1 MPLPSGV
8 METINFNAIP
18 MIPLDD
24 HLSTS
29 SMERQKL
36 HEEQKAYMK
45 QNPPLCFVGSVGKVN
60 KKIAQ
65 IDLKTRLHKTSIHS
79 KILVIEK
86 LEAEE
91 ELRQQQR
98 IWGEKGKADGGK
110 KASKAKAKIQ
120 KFSPLTSSISSVSYL
135 ASKKRIQKDGL
146 VELYQAP
153 PYNEE
158 MPNEL
163 PNRVNYFEMVGN
175 VVRAQ
180 GSTTL
185 TGKPICAPAE
195 MTKFFCCPYTRSIV
209 LDCFWWL
216 FHERYDLNKMTQ
228 RKLFDRVSEN
238 YAHLLLD
245 LPNSGFKEVLLRIF
259 PSLLSQVL
267 YTSFC
272 TCFPQ
277 SWFGNHEFKSF
288 VCDTIHQWIGGT
300 LPNPKSYM
308 NWNYF
313 ELEPERFRREEMLRG
328 PEKVSGVARYRT
340 TSKLSKAEPQY
351 KRQRQASKRVKEIT
365 EMRLLEKASQNE
377 SHPACRGPEFS
388 KNVFSITGKS
398 PLIVHYLQQ
407 HNAYQQ
413 TGQDILMIRR
423 EVSKTIPEGTAT
435 YRDVIRQVRANML
448 KLNKEMQR
456 LREVYS
462 NEWKLFEQSQKD
474 IQSNFLRE
482 VKDISTSKVEKK
494 TEDESSVYRSSGG
507 TY

>member
-1 MPLPSGV
+1 MPLPTG
-8 METINFNAIP
+8 MLETINLNAIP
-18 MIPLDD
+18 MVPLDD
-24 HLSTS
+24 YLWVS
-29 SMERQKL
+29 SSERQKQ
-36 HEEQKAYMK
+36 HEEQKAHVN
-45 QNPPLCFVGSVGKVN
+45 QNPPLCFVGSVSKLN

-91 ELRQQQR
+91 EMREHQR
-98 IWGEKGKADGGK
+98 LWGDKEKTSR
-110 KASKAKAKIQ
+110 SKAKLHKL
-120 KFSPLTSSISSVSYL
+120 FPLTSSTPSVPYL
-135 ASKKRIQKDGL
+135 GSKKRIQKDGL

-153 PYNEE
+153 AYNEE

-163 PNRVNYFEMVGN
+163 PNRVNYLEMVGN

-180 GSTTL
+180 GYTTIS
-185 TGKPICAPAE
+185 GK
-195 MTKFFCCPYTRSIV
+195 S
-209 LDCFWWL
+209 
-216 FHERYDLNKMTQ
+216 NKATQ
-228 RKLFDRVSEN
+228 RRLFDRVSQN
-238 YAHLLLD
+238 YAHLLMD
-245 LPNSGFKEVLLRIF
+245 LPNSGFKEALLRIF
-259 PSLLSQVL
+259 PVLLSQAL

-272 TCFPQ
+272 SCFPQ

-328 PEKVSGVARYRT
+328 PEKISGIARHRMAAKP
-340 TSKLSKAEPQY
+340 SKSEPQY
-351 KRQRQASKRVKEIT
+351 KRQRQASKKVKEIT

-388 KNVFSITGKS
+388 KNMFSITGKS

-413 TGQDILMIRR
+413 TGEDILMTRR
-423 EVSKTIPEGTAT
+423 EVSKTIPYPYCLLRYSVVSICPCLPRRPWGLQDPESWEGG
-435 YRDVIRQVRANML
+435 V
-448 KLNKEMQR
+448 
-456 LREVYS
+456 
-462 NEWKLFEQSQKD
+462 
-474 IQSNFLRE
+474 
-482 VKDISTSKVEKK
+482 
-494 TEDESSVYRSSGG
+494 
-507 TY
+507 